1 LGYATV
7 TVTVTDDLAPV
18 LGNLSGDLWTD
29 RWIAGPRS
37 VSFDASNN
45 TGINRL
51 RRDPVRHVVI
61 GRSDRPEPAG
71 ADDDFERV
79 VRLAHRARMALHL
92 GHPPPPAVSRAIRT
106 HG

>member
-1 LGYATV
+1 
-7 TVTVTDDLAPV
+7 VTVTDDLAPV

-45 TGINRL
+45 TGMNRL
-51 RRDPVRHVVI
+51 RQDLVRHAVI

-79 VRLAHRARMALHL
+79 VRARA
-92 GHPPPPAVSRAIRT
+92 SRT
-106 HG
+106 HGPSPRSSATSAPY